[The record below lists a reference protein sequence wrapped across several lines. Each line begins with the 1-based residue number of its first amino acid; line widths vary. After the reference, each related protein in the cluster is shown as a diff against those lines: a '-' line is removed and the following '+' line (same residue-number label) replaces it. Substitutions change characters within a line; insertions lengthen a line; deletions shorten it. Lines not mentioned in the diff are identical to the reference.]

1 MDSKEEQEEVW
12 GRGEH
17 EEVWGRGE
25 QEEVWGRGEQEEVD
39 SRGVQE
45 AEESRRRC
53 GQRKVRFRGERRNDM
68 NELVV
73 RRASRNS

>member
-1 MDSKEEQEEVW
+1 MW
-12 GRGEH
+12 GRGK
-17 EEVWGRGE
+17 
-25 QEEVWGRGEQEEVD
+25 QEEVD

-73 RRASRNS
+73 KRASRNS